1 MHCLTMLLLLIAT
14 LFIEDARAQTQPSDP
29 RIGLLEN
36 ALRQEPASLVRR
48 CDLTRALL
56 ERYRHTAEPALL
68 TRAAELLTALREQAP
83 DNFEAQK
90 LKAWETLLRGRTAQ
104 ALPLILAL
112 HKKMPDD
119 LELYGYLV
127 EAHTKLGQLD
137 QAEHQANWMLR
148 LRPQHPDTLRR
159 AAELRERFGDAEGAL
174 LMWNDLY
181 RRTPPIQSL
190 DRAYILARVA
200 RLIKA
205 SNPERA
211 KAVAAESLRIA
222 PDSQEARNAVQEV
235 SE

>member
-1 MHCLTMLLLLIAT
+1 MHCLTTLLLLIAM

-29 RIGLLEN
+29 RIGLLET

-68 TRAAELLTALREQAP
+68 ARAAELLTALREQAP
-83 DNFEAQK
+83 DSFEAQK

-127 EAHTKLGQLD
+127 EAYTKLGQLD

-159 AAELRERFGDAEGAL
+159 AAELRERFGDSEGAL

-222 PDSQEARNAVQEV
+222 PNSQEARNAVQEV

>member
-1 MHCLTMLLLLIAT
+1 MHCLTLLVPLMAA
-14 LFIEDARAQTQPSDP
+14 LFAVEARPQAQPSDP
-29 RIGLLEN
+29 RIGLLES
-36 ALRQEPASLVRR
+36 ALRNEPASLVRR

-68 TRAAELLTALREQAP
+68 SRAAELLTALLEQAP

-90 LKAWETLLRGRTAQ
+90 LKAWETLLRGRTEQ
-104 ALPLILAL
+104 ALPLALAL

-127 EAHTKLGQLD
+127 EAYMKLGKLD
-137 QAEHQANWMLR
+137 QAEQEANWMLR
-148 LRPQHPDTLRR
+148 LRPEHPDTLRR

-174 LMWNDLY
+174 LLWNDLY
-181 RRTPPIQSL
+181 RRTPQVQSL

-200 RLIKA
+200 RLMKP
-205 SNPERA
+205 SNPARA

-222 PDSQEARNAVQEV
+222 PDSQEARKAVQEV